1 MGQQISNIS
10 GIIAVFAIALN
21 NITTSHINFAVQFN
35 VYALVSF
42 FSAFIDLVTILIVI
56 LKKRFSFTTAWL
68 LLFLGA
74 AALMALAEGLQRLS
88 IHPSAALFWQ
98 DLYYVGLSGL
108 PLSFYLFIVS
118 LPFSLVK
125 GYFSPMLFLISIKL
139 RGATT
144 A

>member
-1 MGQQISNIS
+1 VFQENKGWANRSVIYLIVIS

-74 AALMALAEGLQRLS
+74 AALMALAEGLQR
-88 IHPSAALFWQ
+88 H
-98 DLYYVGLSGL
+98 
-108 PLSFYLFIVS
+108 
-118 LPFSLVK
+118 
-125 GYFSPMLFLISIKL
+125 
-139 RGATT
+139 
-144 A
+144 